1 MMSPT
6 SKRELLK
13 AIRPRYTLGRRP
25 AKERIL
31 DEFVAATGY
40 HRKYAIHLLNH
51 PPPRRVAKRRPRR
64 SKYGGRV
71 QAARAEKNLPLFS
84 TMEEAVRAL
93 VVSHQQSHYLQK
105 KEKIRGPAH

>member
-13 AIRPRYTLGRRP
+13 AIRPRYTLGQRP
-25 AKERIL
+25 VKQQIL

-71 QAARAEKNLPLFS
+71 
-84 TMEEAVRAL
+84 
-93 VVSHQQSHYLQK
+93 
-105 KEKIRGPAH
+105 